1 MILVYVLTTNT
12 VVRVCSVVAIA
23 TYAPS
28 VLWYCICSLAAGSVS
43 FYLHTYNV
51 CYQSL
56 ALVILAVFQ
65 LLIIKGKMS
74 VNYRSVGV
82 LLIVITVL
90 AMLISV
96 IHVVYACGTMDEILK
111 IRKLHGYK
119 SGCVTS

>member
-12 VVRVCSVVAIA
+12 VVRVCSAVAIA

-51 CYQSL
+51 YYQSL

-65 LLIIKGKMS
+65 LLIIKGKKMS

-82 LLIVITVL
+82 LLIVIAVL

-96 IHVVYACGTMDEILK
+96 IYVVYAYFQ
-111 IRKLHGYK
+111 R
-119 SGCVTS
+119 